1 MPLRWIDQVPWA
13 TLRVRLTVWNTAV
26 VLLMTLATLLAVR
39 VGARAALF
47 READSVLR
55 GEVTEVALALEALS
69 PDTAAVVA
77 TLGRKAVSH
86 EDRGWFTHLLTE
98 DGKTIWRSDHCPDV
112 VANYP
117 PSRKDQEENVVQVK
131 DYRYVRR
138 RIAGREGE
146 PVHVRIGM
154 STLTLDA
161 GVNALMRLLI
171 PVGGLLLLL
180 TPLAGYWLA
189 VRATKPVA
197 QILRTAERLRP
208 TRLGDRLNVRGT
220 QDELDQL
227 SVTINHLLDQVADHV
242 DRQQQ
247 FVADAA
253 HELRGP
259 LAAVRSSLEVA
270 ISQERTADEY
280 HETVADVLDEIRHLA
295 KLANDLLLLAETG
308 NDLPAPERQP
318 VDLTR
323 VATQAAAMFA
333 GVAEEQ
339 GIGVVIRPSEPLLVA
354 GDAAQLRQVLGNLLD
369 NAIRFTPPGGEIVL
383 ACSRDH
389 ATGEIVMS
397 VTDTGPGIAP
407 EHKARVFDRFY
418 KVDPARSR
426 SPHGRSGGLG
436 LSICRSI
443 VERHG
448 GTIAIASELGSGTAV
463 TVRLPEAG
471 RPAAPSPAAAPS
483 LASQPSLASPA
494 G

>member
-1 MPLRWIDQVPWA
+1 M
-13 TLRVRLTVWNTAV
+13 
-26 VLLMTLATLLAVR
+26 
-39 VGARAALF
+39 
-47 READSVLR
+47 
-55 GEVTEVALALEALS
+55 
-69 PDTAAVVA
+69 
-77 TLGRKAVSH
+77 
-86 EDRGWFTHLLTE
+86 
-98 DGKTIWRSDHCPDV
+98 
-112 VANYP
+112 
-117 PSRKDQEENVVQVK
+117 
-131 DYRYVRR
+131 
-138 RIAGREGE
+138 
-146 PVHVRIGM
+146 
-154 STLTLDA
+154 
-161 GVNALMRLLI
+161 
-171 PVGGLLLLL
+171 
-180 TPLAGYWLA
+180 
-189 VRATKPVA
+189 
-197 QILRTAERLRP
+197 
-208 TRLGDRLNVRGT
+208 
-220 QDELDQL
+220 
-227 SVTINHLLDQVADHV
+227 ADHV

-383 ACSRDH
+383 ACSRDD

-397 VTDTGPGIAP
+397 VTDTGQGIAP
-407 EHKARVFDRFY
+407 EHKTRVFDRFY
-418 KVDPARSR
+418 KADPARSR

-448 GTIAIASELGSGTAV
+448 GTIAIASEPGSGTAV
-463 TVRLPEAG
+463 TVRLPAAG